1 MQDMDAVYR
10 QHFRMV
16 YQYLMSLTH
25 QPDVAE
31 ELAQET
37 FCQAVSSI
45 HRYDGSCKITTWL
58 CAIAKNQYLSY
69 LRKHPL
75 HEDLTDTEAEL
86 PHTPAAAQ
94 EALSSAVKMELLQ
107 CLHQFQE
114 PYREVIYLRVFG
126 NLSFREIGQI
136 MGQSENWA
144 RVMFYR
150 GKERLRKELNK
161 QEKRFDLRGRTGSA
175 AKLCRSPDESRHKY
189 GDRNTYPGVCRLSPD
204 TFRYADSGTRAGRN
218 GNGCFNYRLFKKE
231 QQKEQTPDSCRQP
244 DRDTVARQ
252 HLGISDVFLPC
263 TAEKYRTDRLCGY
276 RKRQ

>member
-86 PHTPAAAQ
+86 PHTPSAEQ
-94 EALSSAVKMELLQ
+94 EALSSAPV
-107 CLHQFQE
+107 
-114 PYREVIYLRVFG
+114 
-126 NLSFREIGQI
+126 
-136 MGQSENWA
+136 
-144 RVMFYR
+144 
-150 GKERLRKELNK
+150 
-161 QEKRFDLRGRTGSA
+161 
-175 AKLCRSPDESRHKY
+175 
-189 GDRNTYPGVCRLSPD
+189 
-204 TFRYADSGTRAGRN
+204 SGTLPGSDLSAGIWKSLVP
-218 GNGCFNYRLFKKE
+218 GNRTNYGTE
-231 QQKEQTPDSCRQP
+231 
-244 DRDTVARQ
+244 
-252 HLGISDVFLPC
+252 
-263 TAEKYRTDRLCGY
+263 
-276 RKRQ
+276 

>member
-86 PHTPAAAQ
+86 PHTPSAEQ
-94 EALSSAVKMELLQ
+94 EALSSAGKMELLQ

-126 NLSFREIGQI
+126 NLHYPLDQILTGLIRRVSFPREYKLNRTIRVIHDLIQTIQI
-136 MGQSENWA
+136 
-144 RVMFYR
+144 
-150 GKERLRKELNK
+150 
-161 QEKRFDLRGRTGSA
+161 T
-175 AKLCRSPDESRHKY
+175 
-189 GDRNTYPGVCRLSPD
+189 
-204 TFRYADSGTRAGRN
+204 
-218 GNGCFNYRLFKKE
+218 E
-231 QQKEQTPDSCRQP
+231 QQMSSFIGSKRRAKPIVNMS
-244 DRDTVARQ
+244 
-252 HLGISDVFLPC
+252 S
-263 TAEKYRTDRLCGY
+263 
-276 RKRQ
+276 RKVS

>member
-1 MQDMDAVYR
+1 MKKIKNAVTKHRIFTSINVTHINSRKKEVAHAGYGR
-10 QHFRMV
+10 
-16 YQYLMSLTH
+16 SLPSAFSHGVSVPDVTH

-86 PHTPAAAQ
+86 PHTPSAEQ
-94 EALSSAVKMELLQ
+94 EALSSAGKMELLQ

-161 QEKRFDLRGRTGSA
+161 HEK
-175 AKLCRSPDESRHKY
+175 
-189 GDRNTYPGVCRLSPD
+189 
-204 TFRYADSGTRAGRN
+204 
-218 GNGCFNYRLFKKE
+218 
-231 QQKEQTPDSCRQP
+231 
-244 DRDTVARQ
+244 
-252 HLGISDVFLPC
+252 
-263 TAEKYRTDRLCGY
+263 
-276 RKRQ
+276 

>member
-1 MQDMDAVYR
+1 MKCK
-10 QHFRMV
+10 
-16 YQYLMSLTH
+16 LT
-25 QPDVAE
+25 P
-31 ELAQET
+31 
-37 FCQAVSSI
+37 
-45 HRYDGSCKITTWL
+45 
-58 CAIAKNQYLSY
+58 AKNQYLSY

-86 PHTPAAAQ
+86 PHTPSAEQ

-161 QEKRFDLRGRTGSA
+161 HEK
-175 AKLCRSPDESRHKY
+175 
-189 GDRNTYPGVCRLSPD
+189 
-204 TFRYADSGTRAGRN
+204 
-218 GNGCFNYRLFKKE
+218 
-231 QQKEQTPDSCRQP
+231 
-244 DRDTVARQ
+244 
-252 HLGISDVFLPC
+252 
-263 TAEKYRTDRLCGY
+263 
-276 RKRQ
+276 

>member
-31 ELAQET
+31 ELAEELTAET
-37 FCQAVSSI
+37 FLKAFEHYKSYNKKYKPS
-45 HRYDGSCKITTWL
+45 TWL

-86 PHTPAAAQ
+86 PHTPSAEQ

-161 QEKRFDLRGRTGSA
+161 HEK
-175 AKLCRSPDESRHKY
+175 
-189 GDRNTYPGVCRLSPD
+189 
-204 TFRYADSGTRAGRN
+204 
-218 GNGCFNYRLFKKE
+218 
-231 QQKEQTPDSCRQP
+231 
-244 DRDTVARQ
+244 
-252 HLGISDVFLPC
+252 
-263 TAEKYRTDRLCGY
+263 
-276 RKRQ
+276 

>member
-86 PHTPAAAQ
+86 PHTP
-94 EALSSAVKMELLQ
+94 SAEQGRFPPPEKWN
-107 CLHQFQE
+107 CC
-114 PYREVIYLRVFG
+114 
-126 NLSFREIGQI
+126 NACTSFR
-136 MGQSENWA
+136 NPT
-144 RVMFYR
+144 
-150 GKERLRKELNK
+150 GK
-161 QEKRFDLRGRTGSA
+161 
-175 AKLCRSPDESRHKY
+175 
-189 GDRNTYPGVCRLSPD
+189 
-204 TFRYADSGTRAGRN
+204 
-218 GNGCFNYRLFKKE
+218 
-231 QQKEQTPDSCRQP
+231 
-244 DRDTVARQ
+244 
-252 HLGISDVFLPC
+252 
-263 TAEKYRTDRLCGY
+263 
-276 RKRQ
+276 

>member
-1 MQDMDAVYR
+1 MPFEEFYR
-10 QHFRMV
+10 QNFKTV
-16 YQYLMSLTH
+16 YGFLINLCKSSDL
-25 QPDVAE
+25 AE
-31 ELAQET
+31 ELTAET
-37 FCQAVSSI
+37 FLKAFEHYKSYNKKYKPS
-45 HRYDGSCKITTWL
+45 TWL

-86 PHTPAAAQ
+86 PHTPSAEQ
-94 EALSSAVKMELLQ
+94 EALSSAGKMELLQ

-161 QEKRFDLRGRTGSA
+161 HEK
-175 AKLCRSPDESRHKY
+175 
-189 GDRNTYPGVCRLSPD
+189 
-204 TFRYADSGTRAGRN
+204 
-218 GNGCFNYRLFKKE
+218 
-231 QQKEQTPDSCRQP
+231 
-244 DRDTVARQ
+244 
-252 HLGISDVFLPC
+252 
-263 TAEKYRTDRLCGY
+263 
-276 RKRQ
+276 

>member
-1 MQDMDAVYR
+1 MKKIKNAVTKHRIFTSINVTHINSRKKEVAHAGYGRSLPSAFSHGVSVPDVTDA
-10 QHFRMV
+10 
-16 YQYLMSLTH
+16 
-25 QPDVAE
+25 PADVAE

-86 PHTPAAAQ
+86 PHTPSAEQ
-94 EALSSAVKMELLQ
+94 EALSSAGKMELLQ

-161 QEKRFDLRGRTGSA
+161 HEK
-175 AKLCRSPDESRHKY
+175 
-189 GDRNTYPGVCRLSPD
+189 
-204 TFRYADSGTRAGRN
+204 
-218 GNGCFNYRLFKKE
+218 
-231 QQKEQTPDSCRQP
+231 
-244 DRDTVARQ
+244 
-252 HLGISDVFLPC
+252 
-263 TAEKYRTDRLCGY
+263 
-276 RKRQ
+276 

>member
-86 PHTPAAAQ
+86 PHTPSAEQ
-94 EALSSAVKMELLQ
+94 EALSSAVK
-107 CLHQFQE
+107 
-114 PYREVIYLRVFG
+114 
-126 NLSFREIGQI
+126 

-161 QEKRFDLRGRTGSA
+161 HEK
-175 AKLCRSPDESRHKY
+175 
-189 GDRNTYPGVCRLSPD
+189 
-204 TFRYADSGTRAGRN
+204 
-218 GNGCFNYRLFKKE
+218 
-231 QQKEQTPDSCRQP
+231 
-244 DRDTVARQ
+244 
-252 HLGISDVFLPC
+252 
-263 TAEKYRTDRLCGY
+263 
-276 RKRQ
+276 

>member
-1 MQDMDAVYR
+1 MPFEEFYR
-10 QHFRMV
+10 QNFKTV
-16 YQYLMSLTH
+16 YGFLINLCKNSDL
-25 QPDVAE
+25 AE
-31 ELAQET
+31 ELTAET
-37 FCQAVSSI
+37 FLKAFEHYKSYNKKYKPS
-45 HRYDGSCKITTWL
+45 TWL

-86 PHTPAAAQ
+86 PHTPSAEQ
-94 EALSSAVKMELLQ
+94 KALSSAGKMELLQ

-161 QEKRFDLRGRTGSA
+161 HEK
-175 AKLCRSPDESRHKY
+175 
-189 GDRNTYPGVCRLSPD
+189 
-204 TFRYADSGTRAGRN
+204 
-218 GNGCFNYRLFKKE
+218 
-231 QQKEQTPDSCRQP
+231 
-244 DRDTVARQ
+244 
-252 HLGISDVFLPC
+252 
-263 TAEKYRTDRLCGY
+263 
-276 RKRQ
+276 

>member
-58 CAIAKNQYLSY
+58 CAIAKN
-69 LRKHPL
+69 P
-75 HEDLTDTEAEL
+75 DTEAEL
-86 PHTPAAAQ
+86 PHTPSAEQ
-94 EALSSAVKMELLQ
+94 EALSSAGKMELLQ

-161 QEKRFDLRGRTGSA
+161 HEK
-175 AKLCRSPDESRHKY
+175 
-189 GDRNTYPGVCRLSPD
+189 
-204 TFRYADSGTRAGRN
+204 
-218 GNGCFNYRLFKKE
+218 
-231 QQKEQTPDSCRQP
+231 
-244 DRDTVARQ
+244 
-252 HLGISDVFLPC
+252 
-263 TAEKYRTDRLCGY
+263 
-276 RKRQ
+276 

>member
-86 PHTPAAAQ
+86 PHTPSAEQ

-114 PYREVIYLRVFG
+114 PYREASQVHVIIREEQYLTQELRVFG

-161 QEKRFDLRGRTGSA
+161 HEK
-175 AKLCRSPDESRHKY
+175 
-189 GDRNTYPGVCRLSPD
+189 
-204 TFRYADSGTRAGRN
+204 
-218 GNGCFNYRLFKKE
+218 
-231 QQKEQTPDSCRQP
+231 
-244 DRDTVARQ
+244 
-252 HLGISDVFLPC
+252 
-263 TAEKYRTDRLCGY
+263 
-276 RKRQ
+276 

>member
-1 MQDMDAVYR
+1 M
-10 QHFRMV
+10 
-16 YQYLMSLTH
+16 
-25 QPDVAE
+25 
-31 ELAQET
+31 ET

-86 PHTPAAAQ
+86 PHTPSAEQ

-136 MGQSENWA
+136 MGQSET
-144 RVMFYR
+144 
-150 GKERLRKELNK
+150 
-161 QEKRFDLRGRTGSA
+161 GRA
-175 AKLCRSPDESRHKY
+175 
-189 GDRNTYPGVCRLSPD
+189 
-204 TFRYADSGTRAGRN
+204 
-218 GNGCFNYRLFKKE
+218 
-231 QQKEQTPDSCRQP
+231 
-244 DRDTVARQ
+244 
-252 HLGISDVFLPC
+252 
-263 TAEKYRTDRLCGY
+263 
-276 RKRQ
+276 